1 MAGLYLDTSLL
12 GRVLLVEPDATQIR
26 DVLGRYDAWWSS
38 AILIIELR
46 RLARREDLEAA
57 ADQILASV
65 RFTPITDATIERTS
79 RLEPVDVRTLDAIHL
94 DAVIELHRT
103 ATIASVLTHDEQLKR
118 GCGHHGIPL
127 DVPS

>member
-1 MAGLYLDTSLL
+1 
-12 GRVLLVEPDATQIR
+12 VLLVEPDATQIR

>member
-1 MAGLYLDTSLL
+1 MAGLYLDTSSL

-57 ADQILASV
+57 ADQI
-65 RFTPITDATIERTS
+65 
-79 RLEPVDVRTLDAIHL
+79 
-94 DAVIELHRT
+94 
-103 ATIASVLTHDEQLKR
+103 
-118 GCGHHGIPL
+118 
-127 DVPS
+127 